1 MLSENLALLPLS
13 QSSMLLFNN
22 SATTQQSIQNMTT
35 KLNMPREEVP
45 CIIELDRDES
55 PFVSKVLLLEGNTL
69 SINELRLLYL
79 KRNRPTLKEKEVIL
93 LG

>member
-1 MLSENLALLPLS
+1 VSLEKSEI
-13 QSSMLLFNN
+13 F
-22 SATTQQSIQNMTT
+22 
-35 KLNMPREEVP
+35 PREEVP

>member
-35 KLNMPREEVP
+35 KLNMPLP
-45 CIIELDRDES
+45 LS
-55 PFVSKVLLLEGNTL
+55 PSTPK
-69 SINELRLLYL
+69 
-79 KRNRPTLKEKEVIL
+79 
-93 LG
+93 